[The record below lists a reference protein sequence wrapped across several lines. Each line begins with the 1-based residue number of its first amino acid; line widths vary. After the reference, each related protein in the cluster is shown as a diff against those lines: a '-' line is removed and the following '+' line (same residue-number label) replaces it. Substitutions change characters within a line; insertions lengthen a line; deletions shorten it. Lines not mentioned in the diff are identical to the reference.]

1 MSVNKSEPT
10 EQDTVEAT
18 KATTPARVTAAER
31 RRRKEAEA
39 ARLRAEGLDYD
50 AIADRLGYRDRS
62 GAHKAARRALADVV
76 RHSIDEARLLAM
88 RRLDA
93 LRVRLVGIATD
104 DTVAPRD
111 QVSAL
116 RALLAV
122 EEREAR
128 LLGLDITAAPV
139 ITSTM
144 FDMEIDRLTREIGAL
159 DNLPVPD
166 PWERADWTPK
176 DQHPDEDDGPRGE
189 VVPFD
194 RRGDHRNGHPTR
206 QGTNG
211 RGRGD

>member
-18 KATTPARVTAAER
+18 KATTPARVTTAER

-76 RHSIDEARLLAM
+76 RHSTDEARLLAM
-88 RRLDA
+88 QRLDG
-93 LRVRLVGIATD
+93 LRRMLVNLVTEGAM
-104 DTVAPRD
+104 VPRD
-111 QVSAL
+111 IIAAARV
-116 RALLAV
+116 LLAV
-122 EEREAR
+122 EEREAK
-128 LLGLDITAAPV
+128 LLGLDLDSAPV
-139 ITSTM
+139 IPSGHL
-144 FDMEIDRLTREIGAL
+144 DREIERLVGEIERL
-159 DNLPVPD
+159 DAPRPPD

-176 DQHPDEDDGPRGE
+176 DQQPDDNDGHPGAE
-189 VVPFD
+189 VVPF
-194 RRGDHRNGHPTR
+194 RTNGHTTR
-206 QGTNG
+206 QGGTNG